1 MTSARWFSCHGYRKI
16 NIGRRHK
23 KRTSGISP
31 KPSKNKAY
39 VFIANSRTRRT
50 LDISLSVPS
59 KRRETKSLQVSKK
72 SLDPDCFLRK
82 RLTQGKH
89 WTIETMKTKPRWK
102 LHCWA
107 IGKKYRAQLMNIKEC
122 NITWS
127 IHWLFLFHIIKDL
140 VGEKENLS

>member
-1 MTSARWFSCHGYRKI
+1 MTSTRKVSCHGYRKI

-23 KRTSGISP
+23 KRTRRIYP

-39 VFIANSRTRRT
+39 VLIVNLITRRT
-50 LDISLSVPS
+50 LAISLSVPS
-59 KRRETKSLQVSKK
+59 KRRETKSLQVSNKT
-72 SLDPDCFLRK
+72 LAPDGFLRK

-122 NITWS
+122 NIT
-127 IHWLFLFHIIKDL
+127 
-140 VGEKENLS
+140 